1 MSAQRKGKLD
11 IVTFE
16 ILRNSF
22 NAICDEAGRKI
33 ERVAYTNTIHEGR
46 DYSVAIVT
54 REIKMITH
62 GMPNCAPHLG
72 TFESKIKALTQVW
85 SPSEMSPGD
94 VFLWND
100 PYTGGTHQ
108 NDMAYIRPIFIR
120 GELSAYAIN
129 LGHMP
134 DVGGPIPGSFNP
146 RATTCYEE
154 GLRVPGLKLYE
165 KDKPVK
171 ATFELLRCNIRA
183 FTATLGDIFAQYQAG
198 LLIENRFKELV
209 NRYGREMVKRAFE
222 MKQDATAAAFRE
234 KIKELPD
241 GVYEFSDYGDEDVMA
256 PGEKSPIKVTCVLTI
271 RGSELTIDWTQSD
284 PAPISSWG
292 FPRAALLS
300 ASYCGTMFA
309 FPELGRLDHGVIR
322 SIRILSKPGTCV
334 DIQEPTPQSGY
345 CSGAY
350 EKVLG
355 ATLGCWNKVFAAAKR
370 PEKIHAPFV
379 NLENVCIG
387 GIHPETGREYVAYLW
402 LEGGGGASGVKD
414 GVSYRLG
421 AYIGG
426 STNQPLEVHE
436 RWYPVVYER
445 VESVLDSCGDG
456 KFRGG
461 FGINRDVRAMGDIT
475 YTIHGDREKITP
487 YGVAGGTNG
496 GPNKLMLNP
505 GTQNERNVG
514 MFGVGIH
521 VKKGDYV
528 LFASNGGGGVGNP
541 LERDPKSV
549 CEDVADELI
558 SVQKAKEV
566 YGVALVKEGLDYK
579 VKEEET
585 KRLREGLSKKPPHIG
600 FGPGE
605 CNPHGLEIKL

>member
-1 MSAQRKGKLD
+1 MKNNKMGA
-11 IVTFE
+11 VTFE

-22 NAICDEAGRKI
+22 NAICDEAGRKL

-54 REIKMITH
+54 RDIKMVVH

-72 TFESKIKALTQVW
+72 TFESKIEALTQIW
-85 SPSEMSPGD
+85 DPSEMKSGD

-108 NDMAYIRPIFIR
+108 NDMAYIRPIFV
-120 GELSAYAIN
+120 GSALFCYAIN

-146 RATTCYEE
+146 QARTCYEE

-165 KDKPVK
+165 NDKPIK
-171 ATFELLRCNIRA
+171 ATLELLRQNVRA
-183 FTATLGDIFAQYQAG
+183 FPATLGDIYAQYQAG
-198 LLIENRFKELV
+198 LLIESRVKQLVERFGAEIV
-209 NRYGREMVKRAFE
+209 EEAFYR
-222 MKQDATAAAFRE
+222 KQDETAKAIQK
-234 KIKELPD
+234 KIEGLPD
-241 GVYEFSDYGDEDVMA
+241 GVYEFSDYGDEDALA
-256 PGEKSPIKVTCVLTI
+256 PERGPIKVHCVLTI
-271 RGSELTIDWTQSD
+271 KGSDLTLDWTESD

-309 FPELGRLDHGVIR
+309 FPELGRLDNGVIR
-322 SIRILSKPGTCV
+322 SINVISRPGTCV
-334 DIQEPTPQSGY
+334 DVQAPTPQSGY

-355 ATLGCWNKVFAAAKR
+355 ATLGCWNKVFAACKM

-387 GIHPETGREYVAYLW
+387 GKHPTTGRDYVAYLW
-402 LEGGGGASGVKD
+402 LEGGGGATGVKD

-436 RWYPVVYER
+436 RWYPIVYER
-445 VESVLDSCGDG
+445 VECVQDSCGDG
-456 KFRGG
+456 KLRGG
-461 FGINRDVRAMGDIT
+461 FGIYRDVRAQGNII
-475 YTIHGDREKITP
+475 YTIHGDREHITP
-487 YGVAGGTNG
+487 YGIGGGTNA
-496 GPNKLMLNP
+496 GPNKLILNP
-505 GTQNERNVG
+505 GTKDERNLG
-514 MFGVGIH
+514 MFGVGIQ

-528 LFASNGGGGVGNP
+528 LFQSNGGGGIGDPLDRNP
-541 LERDPKSV
+541 KLV
-549 CEDVADELI
+549 FEDVEDEVI
-558 SVQKAKEV
+558 SFEKARDV
-566 YGVALVKEGLDYK
+566 YGVVVNKEGWEYKLDI
-579 VKEEET
+579 EET
-585 KRLREGLSKKPPHIG
+585 KKQRKKLSQKKERKIG
-600 FGPGE
+600 YGPGE
-605 CNPHGLEIKL
+605 CNPDALEISM

>member
-1 MSAQRKGKLD
+1 MKKEQLD
-11 IVTFE
+11 IITFE
-16 ILRNSF
+16 VIRNSF
-22 NAICDEAGRKI
+22 NAICDEAGRKL

-54 REIKMITH
+54 GDVKMVTH

-72 TFESKIKALTQVW
+72 TFESKINALTQVW
-85 SPSEMSPGD
+85 DPSEMKAGD

-100 PYTGGTHQ
+100 PYSGGTHQ
-108 NDMAYIRPIFIR
+108 NDMAYIRPVFIR
-120 GELSAYAIN
+120 NEIFAYAIN

-134 DVGGPIPGSFNP
+134 DAGGPIPGSFNP
-146 RATTCYEE
+146 KATTCYEE
-154 GLRVPGLKLYE
+154 GLRIPGLKLYE

-171 ATFELLRCNIRA
+171 ATFELLKQNIRA
-183 FTATLGDIFAQYQAG
+183 YIATVGDIYAQYQAG
-198 LLIENRFKELV
+198 LLIERRLKELIG
-209 NRYGREMVKRAFE
+209 RYGKVSIEAAFRRKLETTAMV
-222 MKQDATAAAFRE
+222 FRE
-234 KIKELPD
+234 KIRELPD

-256 PGEKSPIKVTCVLTI
+256 PEKGPIKVTCVLTI
-271 RGSELTIDWTQSD
+271 KGSDLTMDFSKSD
-284 PAPISSWG
+284 SAPISSWG

-309 FPELGRLDHGVIR
+309 FPELGRLDNGVIR
-322 SIRILSKPGTCV
+322 SIKIISKPNTCV
-334 DIQEPTPQSGY
+334 DVQAPTPQSGY

-355 ATLGCWNKVFAAAKR
+355 STLGCWNKVFASAKR

-436 RWYPVVYER
+436 RWYPVMYER
-445 VESVLDSCGDG
+445 VESIRDSCGDG

-461 FGINRDVRAMGDIT
+461 FGIYRDVRARGDII

-496 GPNKLMLNP
+496 GPNKLILNP
-505 GTQNERNVG
+505 GTPAERNIG
-514 MFGVGIH
+514 MFGVGIN
-521 VKKGDYV
+521 VKPGDYV
-528 LFASNGGGGVGNP
+528 LFGSNGGGGFGNP
-541 LERDPKSV
+541 LERHPNLV
-549 CEDVADELI
+549 CEDVSDELI
-558 SVQKAKEV
+558 STEKAREV
-566 YGVALVKEGLDYK
+566 YGVSI
-579 VKEEET
+579 VKEEFEYKIDWEET
-585 KRLREGLSKKPPHIG
+585 NKLRRDASQKTPKVGY
-600 FGPGE
+600 GPGE
-605 CNPHGLEIKL
+605 CNPHGLEIKVKG

>member
-1 MSAQRKGKLD
+1 MKKEQLD

-16 ILRNSF
+16 VLRNSV
-22 NAICDEAGRKI
+22 NAICDEAGRKL

-54 REIKMITH
+54 KDIKMVTH

-72 TFESKIKALTQVW
+72 TFESKVRALTHVW
-85 SPSEMSPGD
+85 DPSEMKPGD

-108 NDMAYIRPIFIR
+108 NDMAYIRPVFI
-120 GELSAYAIN
+120 GTELFAYAIN

-134 DVGGPIPGSFNP
+134 DAGGPIPGSFNP
-146 RATTCYEE
+146 RATTSYEE

-165 KDKPVK
+165 NDKPVK

-198 LLIENRFKELV
+198 LLIESRLRELM
-209 NRYGREMVKRAFE
+209 NRYGKEAVEIAFE
-222 MKQDATAAAFRE
+222 EKQDSTAVAFQE
-234 KIKELPD
+234 KLRELPD

-256 PGEKSPIKVTCVLTI
+256 VEKHPIKVTCTLTI
-271 RGSELTIDWTQSD
+271 KGSDLKLDWTRSD

-309 FPELGRLDHGVIR
+309 FPELGRLDNGVIR
-322 SIRILSKPGTCV
+322 NIEILSKPGTCV
-334 DIQEPTPQSGY
+334 DVQEPTPQSGY

-355 ATLGCWNKVFAAAKR
+355 ACLGCWNNVFAKAKM
-370 PEKIHAPFV
+370 PEKIHCPFV

-421 AYIGG
+421 SYIGG

-436 RWYPVVYER
+436 RWYPIVYER
-445 VESVLDSCGDG
+445 VESIQDSCGDG

-461 FGINRDVRAMGDIT
+461 FGIYRDVRARGDIT

-505 GTQNERNVG
+505 GTPDERNIG
-514 MFGVGIH
+514 MFGVGVQVRH
-521 VKKGDYV
+521 GDYV
-528 LFASNGGGGVGNP
+528 LFGSNGGGGFANP
-541 LERDPKSV
+541 VERDPKLV
-549 CEDVADELI
+549 YEDVADELI
-558 SVQKAKEV
+558 SIDKAREV
-566 YGVALVKEGLDYK
+566 YGVVIVKEDLEYK
-579 VKEEET
+579 IDWEE
-585 KRLREGLSKKPPHIG
+585 SKKLRGELSQRAPRVG
-600 FGPGE
+600 YGPGE
-605 CNPHGLEIKL
+605 CNPHGLKIKLED

>member
-1 MSAQRKGKLD
+1 MKKEQLD
-11 IVTFE
+11 AITFE

-22 NAICDEAGRKI
+22 NAICDEASRKL
-33 ERVAYTNTIHEGR
+33 ERVAYTNTVHEGR

-54 REIKMITH
+54 KDIRMVTH

-72 TFESKIKALTQVW
+72 TFESKIRALTQVW
-85 SPSEMSPGD
+85 DPSEMKPGD

-108 NDMAYIRPIFIR
+108 NDMAYIRPIFI
-120 GELSAYAIN
+120 GSELFAYAIS
-129 LGHMP
+129 LSHMP
-134 DVGGPIPGSFNP
+134 DIGGPVPGSFNP
-146 RATTCYEE
+146 RATTSYEE

-165 KDKPVK
+165 NDKPMK
-171 ATFELLRCNIRA
+171 ATFELLKQNIRGY
-183 FTATLGDIFAQYQAG
+183 TATVGDIYAQYQAG
-198 LLIENRFKELV
+198 LLIEDRLKELI
-209 NRYGREMVKRAFE
+209 NRYGKEAVEAAFE
-222 MKQDATAAAFRE
+222 RKQEATAMVLRE

-241 GVYEFSDYGDEDVMA
+241 GVYEFSDYGDEDVMV
-256 PGEKSPIKVTCVLTI
+256 PEKHPIKVHCILTI
-271 RGSELTIDWTQSD
+271 MGSDLTLDWTKSD
-284 PAPISSWG
+284 PAPVSSWG

-309 FPELGRLDHGVIR
+309 FPELGRLDNGVIR
-322 SIRILSKPGTCV
+322 SIKIISKPGTCV
-334 DIQEPTPQSGY
+334 DIQAPTPQSGY

-355 ATLGCWNKVFAAAKR
+355 ATMGCWDKVFAACKR

-387 GIHPETGREYVAYLW
+387 GTHPKTGREYVAYLW

-436 RWYPVVYER
+436 RWYPVVYQR
-445 VESVLDSCGDG
+445 VESIQDSCGDG

-461 FGINRDVRAMGDIT
+461 LGIYRDVRATGDIT
-475 YTIHGDREKITP
+475 YTIHGDREEITP

-496 GPNKLMLNP
+496 GPNKLVLNP
-505 GTQNERNVG
+505 GTPDERNLG

-521 VKKGDYV
+521 VKPGDYV

-541 LERDPKSV
+541 LERDPKLV
-549 CEDVADELI
+549 CEDMADELI
-558 SVQKAKEV
+558 SVKKAREV
-566 YGVALVKEGLDYK
+566 YGVVVVKEVLEYK
-579 VKEEET
+579 IDQEET
-585 KRLREGLSKKPPHIG
+585 KKLRCELSQRAPKVG
-600 FGPGE
+600 YGPGE
-605 CNPHGLEIKL
+605 CNPEALQIKLV